1 MKKLLALLICLS
13 ISAPVVA
20 TACTS
25 EENTAA
31 PPAQETPLP
40 DDNTEN
46 EGDRDENIPEDFPD
60 QTPEQTPEQEPE
72 EEPEQTPTVTGYIYC
87 TGNGVNIRDAASTNG
102 KIVGA
107 AYVGDKLGLIK
118 KGGSW
123 HSVLHEG
130 KVAYVSAAYFSS
142 SPVSSQPTASY
153 DDFVLCTGD
162 SVNIRA
168 SASTSATVL
177 GAAKKGK
184 YYSLV
189 GTSGDFYKI
198 RYRYGYGYISKS
210 YAKKAQMK
218 KSKDDRIEKV
228 LAAAYET
235 IGTPYVYGAV
245 RLHGGTGT
253 LYKNFDKHKMDCSS
267 LAQYA
272 MYTGAGICIGLST
285 ATQQSEG
292 KLVTGDLQRGDLLF
306 FSSENYINNSL
317 PTKIRHVGIYLGDN
331 YMLHTANTKNNA
343 EIISLSDTGYWWR
356 YFVLARRHF

>member
-1 MKKLLALLICLS
+1 MLFCLS
-13 ISAPVVA
+13 LLTT
-20 TACTS
+20 TACASGESSATPPVQ
-25 EENTAA
+25 EPPTAG
-31 PPAQETPLP
+31 
-40 DDNTEN
+40 DDAEN
-46 EGDRDENIPEDFPD
+46 EGDRDENTPEIP
-60 QTPEQTPEQEPE
+60 PEQTPEDTPD
-72 EEPEQTPTVTGYIYC
+72 QTPTITGYIYC
-87 TGNGVNIRDAASTNG
+87 TGNGVNIRDGASVNSNV
-102 KIVGA
+102 VGSA
-107 AYVGDKLGLIK
+107 SLGDKLGVIQ
-118 KGGSW
+118 KGSKW
-123 HSVLHEG
+123 HSVLHQG

-142 SPVSSQPTASY
+142 TPISSQPTASY

-168 SASTSATVL
+168 SASTSANVL
-177 GAAKKGK
+177 GTAKKGK
-184 YYSLV
+184 YYALV

-198 RYRYGYGYISKS
+198 RYRYGYGYLSKS

-218 KSKDDRIEKV
+218 KSKDERIEKV

>member
-1 MKKLLALLICLS
+1 MKKLLAILICLTFT
-13 ISAPVVA
+13 IPLA
-20 TACTS
+20 ACS
-25 EENTAA
+25 EEHSATPPVLDAPTVEDNDQNDGGMDEGTDDKLDPA
-31 PPAQETPLP
+31 PPES
-40 DDNTEN
+40 
-46 EGDRDENIPEDFPD
+46 
-60 QTPEQTPEQEPE
+60 
-72 EEPEQTPTVTGYIYC
+72 TPTISSYIYC
-87 TGNGVNIRDAASTNG
+87 TGNGVNIRDSASTAG
-102 KIVGA
+102 KVVGS
-107 AYVGDKLGLIK
+107 AYVGDKLGAVSLGDK
-118 KGGSW
+118 W
-123 HSVLHEG
+123 HSVLHQG

-142 SPVSSQPTASY
+142 TPVSSTPTSTY

-162 SVNIRA
+162 SVNIRSA
-168 SASTSATVL
+168 ASTSASVL
-177 GAAKKGK
+177 GTAKKGK
-184 YYSLV
+184 FFALV
-189 GTSGDFYKI
+189 GQSGDFYKI

-218 KSKDDRIEKV
+218 KSKDERIEKV

-253 LYKNFDKHKMDCSS
+253 LYKNFDRNKMDCSS

-292 KLVTGDLQRGDLLF
+292 KLVTGELQRGDLLF
-306 FSSENYINNSL
+306 FSSESYINNSL